1 MRSKPLLAGTIA
13 LAAAGMVAAVL
24 WAMGTTASGRE
35 KFSTVPY
42 MPRDSVFYLAV
53 NTDAASSQ
61 WVSLAS
67 LLDSVEVAGPLR
79 SAWADLLAEEGL
91 DWEEDIVALLGTE
104 AAVAVT
110 SYEDVMEGA
119 GVIFIAQVRDQDKAE
134 DTILRLIRRS
144 TEDSGTDLLEET
156 YEGVTIHYSEVEE
169 SFFGTATSEQGAV
182 AFLDDLVVFGVVR
195 DDVKTAIDVIEGRA
209 PGLDENA
216 RFEEARKRQ
225 EADFLVWGFVDFG
238 SAWDTFDDFA
248 AEFGVLPGE
257 TEDALEEARAQAD
270 VVTFAVRAQ
279 QYGIVVDTDIV
290 RAPGSD
296 APAGL
301 PDYSGD
307 FAKRLPESTVL
318 FFGGEAGTSLFADQF
333 DNFRN
338 TDPMFADLL
347 DDFEEE
353 LGFALDDGLLNQ
365 LSGEIALSFDFT
377 LGGPSPYFGGLFL
390 AEVDD
395 SRTVTENM
403 TKLSQ
408 YLDRE
413 GVLTASLPDRNGIT
427 RLQFDDLSS
436 EAAAWGVMD
445 NTLVAG
451 FPYRA
456 VEEYRAR
463 PTRTLAD
470 APAWKRLQELL
481 PDDYNYVGYISL
493 ERLLEELETQVDVDL
508 ELRAI
513 SDGDIG
519 IEALRPIKAIG
530 MTGSTDSRG
539 QSARIVLLIEE

>member
-1 MRSKPLLAGTIA
+1 MRSKPLLAGAIA

-79 SAWADLLAEEGL
+79 SAWADLLAEEDL

-119 GVIFIAQVRDQDKAE
+119 GVIFVAQVRDQDKAE

-144 TEDSGTDLLEET
+144 TEDSGTELLEET

-169 SFFGTATSEQGAV
+169 SFFGTDTSEQGAV

-248 AEFGVLPGE
+248 AEFG
-257 TEDALEEARAQAD
+257 
-270 VVTFAVRAQ
+270 
-279 QYGIVVDTDIV
+279 
-290 RAPGSD
+290 
-296 APAGL
+296 
-301 PDYSGD
+301 
-307 FAKRLPESTVL
+307 
-318 FFGGEAGTSLFADQF
+318 
-333 DNFRN
+333 
-338 TDPMFADLL
+338 
-347 DDFEEE
+347 
-353 LGFALDDGLLNQ
+353 
-365 LSGEIALSFDFT
+365 
-377 LGGPSPYFGGLFL
+377 
-390 AEVDD
+390 
-395 SRTVTENM
+395 RT
-403 TKLSQ
+403 
-408 YLDRE
+408 
-413 GVLTASLPDRNGIT
+413 
-427 RLQFDDLSS
+427 
-436 EAAAWGVMD
+436 AWRD
-445 NTLVAG
+445 
-451 FPYRA
+451 
-456 VEEYRAR
+456 
-463 PTRTLAD
+463 
-470 APAWKRLQELL
+470 
-481 PDDYNYVGYISL
+481 
-493 ERLLEELETQVDVDL
+493 
-508 ELRAI
+508 
-513 SDGDIG
+513 
-519 IEALRPIKAIG
+519 
-530 MTGSTDSRG
+530 
-539 QSARIVLLIEE
+539 

>member
-1 MRSKPLLAGTIA
+1 MRSKPLLAGVIA
-13 LAAAGMVAAVL
+13 LAATGMVAAVL

-35 KFSTVPY
+35 KFSTVEY

-67 LLDSVEVAGPLR
+67 LLDSVEVAEPLR
-79 SAWADLLAEEGL
+79 SAWADLLAEEDL
-91 DWEEDIVALLGTE
+91 DWEEDIVALLGSE

-110 SYEDVMEGA
+110 SYEAVMEGA
-119 GVIFIAQVRDQDKAE
+119 GVIFVAQVRDQDSAE
-134 DTILRLIRRS
+134 DTILRLIRRT
-144 TEDSGTDLLEET
+144 TEDSGMELFEET

-169 SFFGTATSEQGAV
+169 NFFGSGVSEQGAV
-182 AFLDDLVVFGVVR
+182 AFLDDLVVLGVVR

-209 PGLDENA
+209 PGLDENS

-225 EADFLVWGFVDFG
+225 EDDFLLFGFVDFG
-238 SAWDTFDDFA
+238 SAWNTFDDFA
-248 AEFGVLPGE
+248 TELGALP
-257 TEDALEEARAQAD
+257 TDTQSALDEARAQAD

-301 PDYSGD
+301 PDYNAE
-307 FAKRLPESTVL
+307 FAARLPESTVL
-318 FFGGEAGTSLFADQF
+318 FFGGEAGKSLFADQF
-333 DNFRN
+333 DNFRDA
-338 TDPMFADLL
+338 DPTFADLL
-347 DDFEEE
+347 DEFEDE
-353 LGFALDDGLLNQ
+353 LGFALDDGLLSH
-365 LSGEIALSFDFT
+365 LSGELALAFDFR

-390 AEVDD
+390 AEVDNA
-395 SRTVTENM
+395 RTVNENM

-427 RLQFDDLSS
+427 RLLVDDLSS
-436 EAAAWGVMD
+436 DAAAWGVFD

-451 FPYRA
+451 YPDRA
-456 VEEYRAR
+456 VEEFRTR
-463 PTRTLAD
+463 PNRTLAD
-470 APAWKRLQELL
+470 APTWKRLQELL
-481 PDDYNYVGYISL
+481 PDDYNYLGYVSL
-493 ERLLEELETQVDVDL
+493 ERLLEELETQMDVDA

-513 SDGDIG
+513 SNGDIG